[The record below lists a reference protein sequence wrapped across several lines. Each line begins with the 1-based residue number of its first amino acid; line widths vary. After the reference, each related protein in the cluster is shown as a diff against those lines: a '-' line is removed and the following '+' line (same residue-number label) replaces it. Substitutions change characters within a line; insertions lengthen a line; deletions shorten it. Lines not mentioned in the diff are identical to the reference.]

1 MAHRKSQRLI
11 EKPIRQV
18 DNAQDAAFAESCSND
33 ELYDQNPPFVTEDPL
48 LIEAQKA
55 GLSIVEGNIHH
66 HVFKEILDAR
76 KINGHILY
84 LVAF

>member
-1 MAHRKSQRLI
+1 MT
-11 EKPIRQV
+11 
-18 DNAQDAAFAESCSND
+18 D
-33 ELYDQNPPFVTEDPL
+33 DPL
-48 LIEAQKA
+48 LIEAHKA
-55 GLSIVEGNIHH
+55 GLIIVEGNIHR